1 MHFLHAL
8 LYLETN
14 NISRIL
20 MSDIEHANPQMIAVW
35 KKKIW

>member
-1 MHFLHAL
+1 MHFLPAL

-20 MSDIEHANPQMIAVW
+20 VSDIEHANPQTIAVQ